1 MSVSVQSLPEFVKEL
16 PLDIQTEVR
25 DFAEFLMEKR
35 KQTSKEVKHK
45 RRLGSLK
52 DSITILGDIIAP
64 ACDERNESSTNYL
77 ATGN

>member
-16 PLDIQTEVR
+16 PSDIQTEVR

-35 KQTSKEVKHK
+35 RRTSAEVKRK

-64 ACDERNESSTNYL
+64 ACDENDRQ
-77 ATGN
+77 ATYRE

>member
-16 PLDIQTEVR
+16 PPDIQSEIR

-35 KQTSKEVKHK
+35 KRTLKEIKCK

-64 ACDERNESSTNYL
+64 ACDENDWEVLQN
-77 ATGN
+77 